1 MLLDLAT
8 IIFLFFLFAL
18 SHTLLA
24 STKLKRRI
32 AERGGDKIAFYRL
45 FYNISSLLIFI
56 AIFEVAPKPGLV
68 IYDAHYPYD
77 ILIFVLQMMALA
89 GIIWSVKGVDLKEFL
104 GISQI
109 ARLAKGEYKIEELEE
124 RSVFHRK
131 GAFKYSRHPIY
142 FFGILFLGLR
152 STMDLFY
159 LTLFICISLYFIVG
173 SYYEERKLV
182 EKFGNEYRE
191 YQKKVPRL
199 FPFKIV

>member
-1 MLLDLAT
+1 VLLDLAT
-8 IIFLFFLFAL
+8 IIFLFFFFAL
-18 SHTLLA
+18 SHTLFA

-56 AIFEVAPKPGLV
+56 AIFEIAPKPGQV

-77 ILIFVLQMMALA
+77 ILIFVLQMFALL
-89 GIIWSVKGVDLKEFL
+89 GVIWSVWKVDLKEFL
-104 GISQI
+104 GIAQI
-109 ARLAKGEYKIEELEE
+109 IRWSKGEYKIDELEE
-124 RSVFHRK
+124 RSTFYRN
-131 GAFKYSRHPIY
+131 GAFKFSRHPLY

-159 LTLFICISLYFIVG
+159 LTLFICVALYFIIG
-173 SYYEERKLV
+173 SYYEEKKLV
-182 EKFGNEYRE
+182 EKFGDEYRE